1 MSEDS
6 DRTLT
11 RLFAETHIEDPVD
24 EAFVARVRGRIA
36 RRRTFNLAMRTAA
49 AMAVLVLAIIFA
61 PLLVTAATHISLLPG
76 LAIAP
81 LQAILASPNRWIT
94 LVLLS
99 VFALARFAVWAAEG

>member
-1 MSEDS
+1 MSEDT

-11 RLFAETHIEDPVD
+11 RLFAETRIEDPVD

-36 RRRTFNLAMRTAA
+36 HRRRFNMAIRASA

-61 PLLVTAATHISLLPG
+61 PLLVSAATHVSLLPG

-81 LQAILASPNRWIT
+81 FQAILASPHSWIT

-99 VFALARFAVWAAEG
+99 VFALARFAVWAAEA